1 MKNITPSIRVAFVL
15 EGSYTVD
22 QQGVFSRSGARRVHS
37 RSEAGIKAQG
47 SAFQQP
53 ESARPR
59 AGSKNF
65 LPYPF
70 PIQCLPQRGGIDAD
84 HPGDDRATLSVRPGT
99 Y

>member
-65 LPYPF
+65 LPLTPSPF
-70 PIQCLPQRGGIDAD
+70 SACRSVAGLTPII
-84 HPGDDRATLSVRPGT
+84 RATTARP
-99 Y
+99 